1 VTELDPHDA
10 ISWYW
15 TASTLTDPQNLL
27 LSTSPKLAQ
36 GVRPL
41 NPAPPLAATAPPV
54 APRAADQVANSR
66 RVA

>member
-41 NPAPPLAATAPPV
+41 NPAPLAATAPPV
-54 APRAADQVANSR
+54 APRTADLVASSR